1 MVPVRVENG
10 SVWSVLLEFLIAL
23 WWFFVA
29 IGIAKFLVVPLAK
42 WMLVTVFESLKGASG
57 AGRTVRR
64 LLAFP
69 ITGLLSTQRKAR
81 GGHRDSRLDLF
92 TVDLVFGVVVS
103 GFLQGIL
110 LTAVSTIVVVVL
122 CFLIF

>member
-1 MVPVRVENG
+1 MRVENG

>member
-10 SVWSVLLEFLIAL
+10 SVWSVPLEFLIAL

-29 IGIAKFLVVPLAK
+29 IGIAKFIVVPLVK
-42 WMLVTVFESLKGASG
+42 WFLVTVFESLKGASG

-64 LLAFP
+64 LLAVP
-69 ITGLLSTQRKAR
+69 ITGLLSRQRKAR
-81 GGHRDSRLDLF
+81 GGHRESRLDLF
-92 TVDLVFGVVVS
+92 VVDLVFGVAVS

-110 LTAVSTIVVVVL
+110 LTAVSTLVVVVI
-122 CFLIF
+122 CFLVF

>member
-1 MVPVRVENG
+1 MADRRIEVG
-10 SVWSVLLEFLIAL
+10 
-23 WWFFVA
+23 
-29 IGIAKFLVVPLAK
+29 
-42 WMLVTVFESLKGASG
+42 
-57 AGRTVRR
+57 VRR

-69 ITGLLSTQRKAR
+69 ITGLLNRQRKAR